1 MIKADASRAAE
12 LPCAVGDRFALV
24 RGFRKPVDNSIP
36 IPIAWNH
43 TFIIAPYADAAKQI
57 GKIEGPVYSLL
68 ERLFDERVNEI
79 EQDVSAI
86 LLDATI
92 AKKLEVRPGTAELR
106 IKRTYFGKNMKPI
119 MFGYNVYAGD
129 QFTLNMRMRHD

>member
-1 MIKADASRAAE
+1 
-12 LPCAVGDRFALV
+12 
-24 RGFRKPVDNSIP
+24 
-36 IPIAWNH
+36 
-43 TFIIAPYADAAKQI
+43 
-57 GKIEGPVYSLL
+57 L

-92 AKKLEVRPGTAELR
+92 AKKLEVRPRTAGLR